1 MEINLIIES
10 KITEC
15 NKELS
20 KSSIYSYIANIKK
33 IVEKMNITDI
43 NIFYNDY
50 KSIISFI
57 KKEYG
62 DSDNSQRNKLTSC
75 NAMIKCLI
83 TNKTKKKIDKALEEY
98 IKEINILRGK
108 IDENLATHIK
118 SDKEKEGWLTKKE
131 IKTIIELLLQKVP
144 KEILTL
150 KDLSK
155 LRDYVLFVFYQNLP
169 SRNDIAFSKFYYD
182 DEINMDDLS
191 KNKELNYI
199 ILKKKEKQVLYV
211 MNNYKTSKK
220 YHCQTLELGHKMYD
234 MLVDYKEKMSQF
246 NDDDWFILSN
256 AGRNITKST
265 LTDIYSKLGSVIGK
279 KTSIRTNRH
288 IIISQN
294 INIAKMDDLAKR
306 MGHDTA
312 TAIKIYAK
320 RQ

>member
-1 MEINLIIES
+1 MELIIES
-10 KITEC
+10 KIKEC
-15 NKELS
+15 NKDLS
-20 KSSIYSYIANIKK
+20 KNTIYTYIKNITK
-33 IVEKMNITDI
+33 IVELMKITDL

-50 KSIISFI
+50 ETIINVI
-57 KKEYG
+57 KTKYN

-83 TNKTKKKIDKALEEY
+83 TSKNKKKIEKALEEY
-98 IKEINILRGK
+98 IKEINILRAR
-108 IDENLATHIK
+108 INDHLDTHIK
-118 SDKEKEGWLTKKE
+118 SEKETEGWLTKKD
-131 IKTIIELLLQKVP
+131 IKLITELLLKKVP
-144 KEILTL
+144 KVILDIEGL
-150 KDLSK
+150 NK

-182 DEINMDDLS
+182 DEIEMEDLS

-220 YHCQTLELGHKMYD
+220 YKTQTLELGNKMYK
-234 MLVDYKEKMSQF
+234 MLVDYKDKMKPF

-256 AGRNITKST
+256 RGNHVSKNT
-265 LTDIYSKLGSVIGK
+265 LSEIYSKLGNVIGK

-294 INIAKMDDLAKR
+294 IDIAKMDDLAKR
-306 MGHDTA
+306 MGHDIA

-320 RQ
+320 RN